1 MKFKSQLGFTMIETL
16 VSLLI
21 ISVGILGFALLQ
33 VESLKAAKTATERS
47 RAVHFATDMMDRIRA
62 NKASV
67 TDYAVTI
74 DGPGTIPSTVCA
86 DPAATPALTIG
97 SPNAC
102 TGAEMAAYEIW
113 QWRTAVQDAIYGL
126 GNDNGEAGITV
137 TGTDPWTV
145 TLTIQWSERDE
156 DLNYI
161 LSSVIH

>member
-1 MKFKSQLGFTMIETL
+1 MKIKSNLGFTMIETL

-62 NKASV
+62 NKQNTAS
-67 TDYAVTI
+67 YAATI
-74 DGPGTIPSTVCA
+74 AGPGTAPATCA
-86 DPAATPALTIG
+86 DPATTQGLSSGVPL
-97 SPNAC
+97 SC

-113 QWRTAVQDAIYGL
+113 QWRTAVQDSIYGL
-126 GNDNGEAGITV
+126 GNDNGVAGITV

-156 DLNYI
+156 DLNYV